1 MAYMACMDSMTYMVD
16 VVDDVED
23 PEPALAAPVLHVVMS
38 RALCTFTC
46 TRC

>member
-1 MAYMACMDSMTYMVD
+1 MTYMTCMASMTCMVD

-23 PEPALAAPVLHVVMS
+23 PEPALAAPDLHVVMS